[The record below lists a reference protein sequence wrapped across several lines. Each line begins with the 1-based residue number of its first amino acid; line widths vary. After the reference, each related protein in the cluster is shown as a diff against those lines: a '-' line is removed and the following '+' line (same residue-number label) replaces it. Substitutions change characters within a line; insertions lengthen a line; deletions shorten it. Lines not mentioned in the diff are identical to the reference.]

1 MRFPLCIICFPD
13 ELTEAVSFSQWKCLN
28 HVLQDSSVPVFRDTW
43 NAMMRIVKRDPD
55 VLSTNHTLHLYKV
68 LHERYAYIGDRTS
81 VVAEMAVNCHMTMI
95 ELRFLAM
102 PYSVGFQNNTAY
114 KPMVN
119 DA

>member
-1 MRFPLCIICFPD
+1 MKMLK
-13 ELTEAVSFSQWKCLN
+13 S
-28 HVLQDSSVPVFRDTW
+28 VLQDSSVPVYKDTW

-68 LHERYAYIGDRTS
+68 LHERYAYIADRTAI
-81 VVAEMAVNCHMTMI
+81 VGGMALNCHMTMI
-95 ELRFLAM
+95 ELRFLVM